1 MCCPE
6 KSLRYANRKIA
17 EAEQKTQQDEAA
29 SAKVE
34 AAKTAAAE
42 KKDLQDQEKKAA
54 EAEKLAK
61 QDGAA
66 LASVEA
72 LQADEAEKMGEQD
85 EAATASEE
93 APKSM
98 ALLDQECH

>member
-6 KSLRYANRKIA
+6 KSLRYANKKLA
-17 EAEQKTQQDEAA
+17 EEDQKTQQDEAA

-61 QDGAA
+61 QD
-66 LASVEA
+66 
-72 LQADEAEKMGEQD
+72 
-85 EAATASEE
+85 EAASASEE
-93 APKSM
+93 PPKSM
-98 ALLDQECH
+98 ALLD

>member
-6 KSLRYANRKIA
+6 KRLRYANRKLV

-66 LASVEA
+66 
-72 LQADEAEKMGEQD
+72 M
-85 EAATASEE
+85 ASEE
-93 APKSM
+93 PPKSM
-98 ALLDQECH
+98 TMLD

>member
-1 MCCPE
+1 
-6 KSLRYANRKIA
+6 
-17 EAEQKTQQDEAA
+17 
-29 SAKVE
+29 VE

-72 LQADEAEKMGEQD
+72 LKADEAEKMGEQD
-85 EAATASEE
+85 EAAMASEE
-93 APKSM
+93 PPKSM
-98 ALLDQECH
+98 TLLD

>member
-1 MCCPE
+1 MSVVLPRE
-6 KSLRYANRKIA
+6 KA
-17 EAEQKTQQDEAA
+17 EVCQQLVEAKQKTQQDEAV

-34 AAKTAAAE
+34 AAKTAAAK

-54 EAEKLAK
+54 EAEKLAQ

-72 LQADEAEKMGEQD
+72 LQADEAEKLGEQD
-85 EAATASEE
+85 EAAMVSEE
-93 APKSM
+93 PPKSM
-98 ALLDQECH
+98 TMLD